1 MFFISSADPAYSHFV
16 VVYANKNSTEPHPSH
31 PSPKNIFEQLQLLDL
46 EKQQAEQNE
55 ENTQPEDGKISQ
67 NKDKSSYNKKK
78 LTKLSKFKSKLAGT
92 KTKIVKKY
100 KKKLGPKYDISPDY
114 SDPLLALS

>member
-1 MFFISSADPAYSHFV
+1 M
-16 VVYANKNSTEPHPSH
+16 
-31 PSPKNIFEQLQLLDL
+31 LDL
-46 EKQQAEQNE
+46 EKQQADNQLLPDEM
-55 ENTQPEDGKISQ
+55 KAS
-67 NKDKSSYNKKK
+67 KDKSSYNKK

-114 SDPLLALS
+114 SDPLIALS

>member
-1 MFFISSADPAYSHFV
+1 MFISSADPAYSHFV

-46 EKQQAEQNE
+46 EKQQQAEQE
-55 ENTQPEDGKISQ
+55 ADTQPEDVKSSY
-67 NKDKSSYNKKK
+67 KDKSNYNKKK

-114 SDPLLALS
+114 SDPLIALS

>member
-1 MFFISSADPAYSHFV
+1 MYLYYLADPAYSHFV

-46 EKQQAEQNE
+46 EKQQAEQE
-55 ENTQPEDGKISQ
+55 ADTQPDEMKTSQ
-67 NKDKSSYNKKK
+67 KDKSSYNKKK

-114 SDPLLALS
+114 SDPLIALS